1 MGTSLKLDKGLKFQ
15 GAKQH
20 TNSILGV
27 ETCNLQIVTP
37 HPQGKVKYFKADS
50 GNILVGGKECVK
62 YLKSNSGNIPVVKE
76 RTKRT

>member
-1 MGTSLKLDKGLKFQ
+1 MQF
-15 GAKQH
+15 A
-20 TNSILGV
+20 NSY
-27 ETCNLQIVTP
+27 P

-76 RTKRT
+76 RTKSV